1 VAAAWHGRRVL
12 PIFLWFRRMKLFVL
26 FAGFTLAELSLLIL
40 LTRATSLGFTIL
52 VTLVTAALGATLA
65 RHQGL
70 RVVRQIGEEL
80 SRAQIPA
87 RPLAEAVLVLL
98 GGALLI
104 TPGLITDLIGLSTL
118 IPPCRR
124 LYAQWLLA
132 WFRRKISAPSGGRVS
147 AGGRGGWSGVRI
159 FTFSNGGGRSAGTH
173 ERDAWD
179 KRADDRAASSAE
191 SIRLDAMPPPGA
203 SNSPAPSMQPSAGP
217 PDEGDVV
224 DVEYQEPSGKN

>member
-1 VAAAWHGRRVL
+1 VEEEMQKVLEEYIRKAYASQSLAPRKTGQKRLRLVAAAWHGRRVL

-65 RHQGL
+65 LHQGL

-104 TPGLITDLIGLSTL
+104 PPDSLRTDWAIDAYSA
-118 IPPCRR
+118 IAAA
-124 LYAQWLLA
+124 LYAQCCCVVSG
-132 WFRRKISAPSGGRVS
+132 KSARQAAKSF

-159 FTFSNGGGRSAGTH
+159 FSFSNGGG
-173 ERDAWD
+173 
-179 KRADDRAASSAE
+179 AAPNA
-191 SIRLDAMPPPGA
+191 
-203 SNSPAPSMQPSAGP
+203 
-217 PDEGDVV
+217 
-224 DVEYQEPSGKN
+224 